1 MRRLTDILV
10 TAIAPLVWGTNF
22 LLTTD
27 FLPPGRPL
35 LDSLV
40 RSLPIGLLIVAFSR
54 QLPKGDWWWKS
65 AVLAA
70 LNFGAFF
77 PLLFFAAYHLPGSVA
92 SMLGAAAPVFVIGL
106 AWGMLAQRPVA
117 QTLDLI
123 GERWT
128 ILLLRDLLLHGP
140 RRFQDFQASLSGIA
154 PNTLSSRL
162 KAMEDNGLVRRELY
176 SERPPRLEYVLTDKG
191 KSLGPIVKA
200 MRDWG
205 TKNL

>member
-1 MRRLTDILV
+1 
-10 TAIAPLVWGTNF
+10 
-22 LLTTD
+22 
-27 FLPPGRPL
+27 
-35 LDSLV
+35 
-40 RSLPIGLLIVAFSR
+40 VASNYLYHSN
-54 QLPKGDWWWKS
+54 LPKASQVVYD
-65 AVLAA
+65 
-70 LNFGAFF
+70 
-77 PLLFFAAYHLPGSVA
+77 LLMAKNYDIHDC
-92 SMLGAAAPVFVIGL
+92 
-106 AWGMLAQRPVA
+106 PVA